1 MTVYIAEH
9 QTMAHLEERLERDL
23 NDIHDRVAKMGAQ
36 VQEAVRNAVKAL
48 QTGDKKLAYNT
59 VLNDN
64 PINRC
69 MRDIDR
75 ICHRFFAIHIPSGGH
90 LRLLSSVIRTNIEL
104 ERVGDYA
111 VTIARE
117 AAQLSQPPS
126 GGLGRELDRIAG
138 ETMNMLQLA
147 ISAFTELNADAAK
160 STMTLA
166 KEMEHNLDVVYT
178 EMMENDERTKMEEVL
193 AIFVVFTQLKRVAD
207 QAKNLCEDTV
217 FAVTGEQ
224 KSPKTFNILF
234 VDEDNSSLSQL
245 AEAIARINHPTVGNY
260 TSAGRIKAETLDPNL
275 ARFFDEKGIDY
286 SDAKPISI
294 EQLTPKEISE
304 QHVVVSLQGEIS
316 SYLSRIP
323 FHTSALEWGLGEVP
337 EDEDIHEYDSIYRE
351 LAILIKDLMELLR
364 GEGAG

>member
-1 MTVYIAEH
+1 MG
-9 QTMAHLEERLERDL
+9 HLEERLERDL

-36 VQEAVRNAVKAL
+36 VQEAVRNAVKAF
-48 QTGDKKLAYNT
+48 QTGDSKLAYIT

-69 MRDIDR
+69 MREIDK

-90 LRLLSSVIRTNIEL
+90 LRLLSSVIRANIEL
-104 ERVGDYA
+104 ERIGDYA

-126 GGLGRELDRIAG
+126 GGLGRELDRIAS

-147 ISAFTELNADAAK
+147 IEAFTQLNADSAK
-160 STMTLA
+160 STMQMA
-166 KEMEHNLDVVYT
+166 NEMEHNLDVVYT
-178 EMMENDERTKMEEVL
+178 EMMENDERAKVEEVL
-193 AIFVVFTQLKRVAD
+193 AIFVIFTQLKRVSD

-224 KSPKTFNILF
+224 KQPKTFNILF

-245 AEAIARINHPTVGNY
+245 AEAIARINHPTIGNY
-260 TSAGRIKAETLDPNL
+260 RSAGRIKAQALNSNL
-275 ARFFDEKGIDY
+275 VKFMQEKGIDY
-286 SDAKPISI
+286 SDAEPVAI
-294 EQLTPKEISE
+294 EQLTTKEISE
-304 QHVVVSLQGEIS
+304 QHVVVGLQGEIS
-316 SYLSRIP
+316 SYLPRVP
-323 FHTSALEWGLGEVP
+323 FHTSVIEWGLGEAP
-337 EDEDIHEYDSIYRE
+337 EDEDIHEYDSIYRQ

-364 GEGAG
+364 GEGAN

>member
-1 MTVYIAEH
+1 MS
-9 QTMAHLEERLERDL
+9 HLEERLERDL
-23 NDIHDRVAKMGAQ
+23 NNIHDRVAKMGEQ
-36 VQEAVRNAVKAL
+36 VQGAIRNAVKAL
-48 QTGDKKLAYNT
+48 QTGDKKLAYLT

-69 MRDIDR
+69 MREIDT
-75 ICHRFFAIHIPSGGH
+75 ICHRFIAVHIPSGGH
-90 LRLLSSVIRTNIEL
+90 LRLLSSVIRANIEL
-104 ERVGDYA
+104 ERIGDYA

-117 AAQLSQPPS
+117 GAQLSQPPS

-147 ISAFTELNADAAK
+147 INAFTELNADSAK
-160 STMTLA
+160 STMTMA

-178 EMMENDERTKMEEVL
+178 EMMENDEREKVEEVL

-207 QAKNLCEDTV
+207 QAKNICEDTV

-245 AEAIARINHPTVGNY
+245 AEAIARINHPSVGNY
-260 TSAGRIKAETLDPNL
+260 RSAGRIRAETLNSNL
-275 ARFFDEKGIDY
+275 VKFAQDKGLNLNN
-286 SDAKPISI
+286 ALPRAI
-294 EQLTPKEISE
+294 EELTPKEIAD
-304 QHVVVSLQGEIS
+304 QHVIVSLQGAIDT
-316 SYLSRIP
+316 YLPRIP
-323 FHTSALEWGLGEVP
+323 FHTSVLEWRLGEVP
-337 EDEDIHEYDSIYRE
+337 EDEDSHEYHSIYRE

-364 GEGAG
+364 GEGAS

>member
-1 MTVYIAEH
+1 MS
-9 QTMAHLEERLERDL
+9 HLEERLERDL
-23 NDIHDRVAKMGAQ
+23 KDIHDRVAKMGTQ
-36 VQEAVRNAVKAL
+36 VQEAVSNAVKAL
-48 QTGDKKLAYNT
+48 QTGNKKLAYIT

-90 LRLLSSVIRTNIEL
+90 LRLLSSVIRANIGL
-104 ERVGDYA
+104 ERIGDYA

-117 AAQLSQPPS
+117 GAQLSQPPT
-126 GGLGRELDRIAG
+126 GVLGRELDRVAG
-138 ETMNMLQLA
+138 ETMNMLRLA
-147 ISAFTELNADAAK
+147 INAFTELDADSAK
-160 STMTLA
+160 STMTMA
-166 KEMEHNLDVVYT
+166 EEMEYDLGVIYT
-178 EMMENDERTKMEEVL
+178 EMMEDGERAKVEEVL

-207 QAKNLCEDTV
+207 QAKNLCEETV

-260 TSAGRIKAETLDPNL
+260 TSAGRTKAQALNPNL
-275 ARFFDEKGIDY
+275 IKFMQEKRIDY
-286 SDAKPISI
+286 GDAKPTAI
-294 EQLTPKEISE
+294 EELTPKEIAE
-304 QHVVVSLQGEIS
+304 QHVIVSLRGEID
-316 SYLSRIP
+316 SYLPRIP

-337 EDEDIHEYDSIYRE
+337 EHEDIHEYDSIYRE

-364 GEGAG
+364 GEGAS

>member
-1 MTVYIAEH
+1 MS
-9 QTMAHLEERLERDL
+9 HLEERLERDL
-23 NDIHDRVAKMGAQ
+23 NDIHDRVAKMAAQ
-36 VQEAVRNAVKAL
+36 VQEAVSNALKAL
-48 QTGDKKLAYNT
+48 QTGDKNLAYIT

-69 MRDIDR
+69 MREIDR

-90 LRLLSSVIRTNIEL
+90 LRLLSSVIRANIEL
-104 ERVGDYA
+104 ERIGDYA

-117 AAQLSQPPS
+117 GAQLSQPPT
-126 GGLGRELDRIAG
+126 GGLGRELDRVAG

-147 ISAFTELNADAAK
+147 INAFTELNADSAK
-160 STMTLA
+160 STMTMS
-166 KEMEHNLDVVYT
+166 KEMEYNLGVIYT
-178 EMMENDERTKMEEVL
+178 EMMENGERAKVEEVL

-207 QAKNLCEDTV
+207 QAKNLCENTV

-224 KSPKTFNILF
+224 KTPKTFNILF

-260 TSAGRIKAETLDPNL
+260 RSAGRTQAQALNPSLVK
-275 ARFFDEKGIDY
+275 FMQEKGIDY
-286 SDAKPISI
+286 SNAKPTSL
-294 EQLTPKEISE
+294 EQLTPKEIAE
-304 QHVVVSLQGEIS
+304 QHVIVSLQGEID
-316 SYLSRIP
+316 SYLPRIP

-364 GEGAG
+364 GEGAS

>member
-1 MTVYIAEH
+1 MS
-9 QTMAHLEERLERDL
+9 HLEERLERDL
-23 NDIHDRVAKMGAQ
+23 NNIHDRVAKMGAQ
-36 VQEAVRNAVKAL
+36 VQEAIRNAVKAL
-48 QTGDKKLAYNT
+48 QTGDKKLAYLT

-69 MRDIDR
+69 MREIDT
-75 ICHRFFAIHIPSGGH
+75 ICHRFIAVHIPSGGH
-90 LRLLSSVIRTNIEL
+90 LRLLSSVIRANIEL
-104 ERVGDYA
+104 ERIGDYA

-117 AAQLSQPPS
+117 GARLSQPPS

-147 ISAFTELNADAAK
+147 IDAFTELNADSAK
-160 STMTLA
+160 STMTMA

-178 EMMENDERTKMEEVL
+178 EMMENDDRNKVEEVL

-207 QAKNLCEDTV
+207 QAKNLCEDTL

-234 VDEDNSSLSQL
+234 IDEDNSSLSQL
-245 AEAIARINHPTVGNY
+245 AEAIARNNHPSVGSY
-260 TSAGRIKAETLDPNL
+260 RSAGRIRAESLNPHLVKFAQDKGLNL
-275 ARFFDEKGIDY
+275 N
-286 SDAKPISI
+286 DALPSAI
-294 EQLTPKEISE
+294 EELTPKEIAD
-304 QHVVVSLQGEIS
+304 QHVIISLQGTID
-316 SYLSRIP
+316 SYLPRIP

-337 EDEDIHEYDSIYRE
+337 EDEDSHEYNSIYRE

-364 GEGAG
+364 GEGAS

>member
-1 MTVYIAEH
+1 
-9 QTMAHLEERLERDL
+9 MAHLEERLERDL
-23 NDIHDRVAKMGAQ
+23 NNIHDRVAKMGAQ

-69 MRDIDR
+69 MREIDR

-90 LRLLSSVIRTNIEL
+90 LRLLSSVIRANIEL

-126 GGLGRELDRIAG
+126 GGLSRELDRIAS

-178 EMMENDERTKMEEVL
+178 EMMENDE
-193 AIFVVFTQLKRVAD
+193 
-207 QAKNLCEDTV
+207 
-217 FAVTGEQ
+217 
-224 KSPKTFNILF
+224 
-234 VDEDNSSLSQL
+234 
-245 AEAIARINHPTVGNY
+245 
-260 TSAGRIKAETLDPNL
+260 
-275 ARFFDEKGIDY
+275 
-286 SDAKPISI
+286 
-294 EQLTPKEISE
+294 
-304 QHVVVSLQGEIS
+304 
-316 SYLSRIP
+316 
-323 FHTSALEWGLGEVP
+323 
-337 EDEDIHEYDSIYRE
+337 
-351 LAILIKDLMELLR
+351 
-364 GEGAG
+364 